1 MNERTN
7 IKNNFSIRWVIAL
20 KEEAKTIIDHY
31 EMKLVKTKS
40 LYRIFKNIEETHWLV
55 ISGIGRH
62 NAAAATTYLYL
73 ISCASRSTAWINLGI
88 AGSGKGNY
96 GDLCL
101 VDKISTIN
109 LKSKYPAII
118 KNSGFLRMKLLTT
131 DFPHTDYSSNELID
145 MEGMAFYDIASKITS
160 HQLICII
167 KVISD
172 GPENDIHKLNN
183 NKIFNLINSNVN
195 DIKKIITNYQQ
206 LSNSDW
212 SRRQKPRLFDYVTTK
227 SHFSVSQKHQL
238 ESLLRRIKI
247 ILNDDEILEMIKDCK
262 NSSSIINTLDTK
274 IRNNEVDW
282 SNS

>member
-118 KNSGFLRMKLLTT
+118 KNSGFLR
-131 DFPHTDYSSNELID
+131 
-145 MEGMAFYDIASKITS
+145 
-160 HQLICII
+160 
-167 KVISD
+167 
-172 GPENDIHKLNN
+172 
-183 NKIFNLINSNVN
+183 
-195 DIKKIITNYQQ
+195 
-206 LSNSDW
+206 
-212 SRRQKPRLFDYVTTK
+212 
-227 SHFSVSQKHQL
+227 
-238 ESLLRRIKI
+238 
-247 ILNDDEILEMIKDCK
+247 
-262 NSSSIINTLDTK
+262 
-274 IRNNEVDW
+274 
-282 SNS
+282 